1 MTGRTIAH
9 YEILEQLG
17 EGGMGVVYKA
27 RDTRLN
33 RFVAHI
39 LRPAAKLADEERLRR
54 FTQEARTASGLN
66 HPNIITIHDISSA
79 DGLPYIVMEFVAGKT
94 LDQLI
99 PRKGMRLAEVLKI
112 AVQIAEALAAAAAAG
127 VIHRDIKPGNV
138 MVSESGHVK
147 VLDFGLAKLSER
159 ALSAEQSTAT
169 ILQDAERPH
178 TREGT
183 VIGTVSY
190 MSPEQAEGKPVD
202 PRSDI
207 FSFGALLYE
216 MVTGQRAFRGDS
228 SMSTISA
235 ILRDDPTP
243 AGQLCAD
250 VPRDLDKIIAR
261 CLRKDPERRFQ
272 TMADV
277 RVSLLEL
284 KEESESGKLP
294 ATAVTPPAKSGRG
307 WIFASCTLLLIAAAA
322 VLVFRQRQTATA
334 PGPEPKVTPLT
345 SYAGAQGSPTFSP
358 DGNQIAFSW
367 SGGSDVAAS
376 HIYAKLIGTE
386 SPLQLTS
393 GTDRDISPAWAPDGR
408 SIAFIR
414 FAVGSPSIYLVP
426 PLGGNPRRVAQ
437 IDSPDLSIFGVRLSL
452 TWTKDGKNLLVAGR
466 LSAGQYLQILV
477 ISVETGQMRA
487 LALGGSGSAG
497 MAVLS
502 PDERHLAFSNSSS
515 DFISELMLA
524 DLNEHLEVKGAP
536 RKLKTDGAINYPI
549 GWTADGKEILIIS
562 GGGRERLILRI
573 PADGSAPPRALAGI
587 NDNVFTA
594 AVSRQGDRLAYTR
607 IFSDDNIWNA
617 PLNGPG
623 RLGAP
628 SMFLASTRS
637 DTVRPNAYS
646 SDGRRLAI
654 ESDRS
659 GKRTIWTANSD
670 GTQPAPVLPGDAFTT
685 GSPAWSPDGRWLA
698 FDSRRDGNPE
708 IYVISADGG
717 PARRITNHPSK
728 DHVPSWSHDGKS
740 IYFSSDRTGRFEI
753 FKVPSAGGET
763 VQITRNGGWG
773 TQESADGKYL
783 YYARTRGPNDT
794 SIAVLPAVSLLR
806 MPAEGGE
813 ETLVMEGVRDRSWA
827 VTAEGVWYLW
837 AESLQ
842 RGELRFFDF
851 KTRKT
856 SSPLTMAKPLIVG
869 LALSPDGTHLLFNQ
883 RDQQGS
889 EILLMENFR

>member
-33 RFVAHI
+33 RFVA
-39 LRPAAKLADEERLRR
+39 LKLLPADKLADEERLRR

-79 DGLPYIVMEFVAGKT
+79 DGLPYIVMEFVSGKT

-112 AVQIAEALAAAAAAG
+112 AVQIADALAAAAAAG

-169 ILQDAERPH
+169 ILQDAERPR

-243 AGQLCAD
+243 AGQVCAD

-272 TMADV
+272 SMADV

-294 ATAVTPPAKSGRG
+294 ATALAPPAKAGRG
-307 WIFASCTLLLIAAAA
+307 WVFASCALLLISAAA
-322 VLVFRQRQTATA
+322 LFVFRQRPAETA

-345 SYAGAQGSPTFSP
+345 SYAGVQGSPTFSP
-358 DGNQIAFSW
+358 DGNQIAFAW
-367 SGGSDVAAS
+367 SGGADVAVS

-393 GTDRDISPAWAPDGR
+393 GADRDFSPAWAPDGR

-414 FAVGSPSIYLVP
+414 LAVGSQSIYLVP

-437 IDSPDLSIFGVRLSL
+437 IDSTDLSIFGVRSNL
-452 TWTKDGKNLLVAGR
+452 TWTRDSKSLLVAAR
-466 LSAGQYLQILV
+466 QAPGQNLRILL
-477 ISVETGQMRA
+477 ISVETGQTRA
-487 LALGGSGSAG
+487 LALGESGSFG
-497 MAVLS
+497 LAVLS
-502 PDERHLAFSNSSS
+502 PDERHLAFSHSSL
-515 DFISELMLA
+515 DYVSELTLA
-524 DLNEHLEVKGAP
+524 DLDERLEVQGAP
-536 RKLKTDGAINYPI
+536 RKLKTDAAINYPI
-549 GWTADGKEILIIS
+549 GWTADGKEILCIS
-562 GGGRERLILRI
+562 GSIRERHLVRI
-573 PADGSAPPRALAGI
+573 PADGSAPLRAQAGI
-587 NDNVFTA
+587 NDNVLTA
-594 AVSRQGDRLAYTR
+594 AISRQGDRLAYTR

-617 PLNGPG
+617 PVKAPG
-623 RLGAP
+623 RLSAP

-637 DTVRPNAYS
+637 DAVRPNAYS

-717 PARRITNHPSK
+717 PARRITNHPSN

-753 FKVPSAGGET
+753 FKVPSAGGEA

-773 TQESADGKYL
+773 IQESADGKYL
-783 YYARTRGPNDT
+783 YYTLTRGPNET
-794 SIAVLPAVSLLR
+794 TLATLPVVSLLR

-842 RGELRFFDF
+842 HGELRFFDF

-856 SSPLTMAKPLIVG
+856 SSPLTMTKPLIVG